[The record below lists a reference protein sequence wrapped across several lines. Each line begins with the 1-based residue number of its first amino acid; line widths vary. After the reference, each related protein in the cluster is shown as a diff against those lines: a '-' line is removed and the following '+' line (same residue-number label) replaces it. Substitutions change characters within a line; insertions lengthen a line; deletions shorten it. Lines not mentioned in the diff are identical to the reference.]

1 VDRVGVRDL
10 GGRDD
15 VGDVEVAV
23 RRGRRADADRLVGQA
38 DVHGIGIGGGM
49 DRHRLD
55 AHFVAGAVDAQ
66 RDLAAIGDED
76 FLDRHY
82 STITSG

>member
-1 VDRVGVRDL
+1 
-10 GGRDD
+10 
-15 VGDVEVAV
+15 
-23 RRGRRADADRLVGQA
+23 
-38 DVHGIGIGGGM
+38 M

-76 FLDRHY
+76 LVDRHRARAPV
-82 STITSG
+82 SPVIPAKAGIQSAFGLRRGWRLSLNSRFRGNDDEKVAIT